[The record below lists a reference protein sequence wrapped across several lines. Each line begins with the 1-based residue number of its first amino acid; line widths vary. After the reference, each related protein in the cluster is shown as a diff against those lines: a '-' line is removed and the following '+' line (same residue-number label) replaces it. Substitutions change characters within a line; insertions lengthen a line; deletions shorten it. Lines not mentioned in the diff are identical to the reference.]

1 MEFLMQ
7 SIESHDRQLGEL
19 AERMDT
25 ATANIIAMGKR
36 GDALD
41 ARVDRLA
48 ERVGNLVETT
58 QLNFDR
64 LTKAM
69 MGLTDHVV
77 DHQHRLE
84 DLERN

>member
-48 ERVGNLVETT
+48 ERVDNLVETT